1 MSSEPEIKDNH
12 YSGKCI
18 PKSVMCQ
25 AYGLEQRGL
34 NLRIKYVLKL
44 NRYKF
49 YTPKEVQLII
59 DEMGPPKW
67 KIINRSLK

>member
-1 MSSEPEIKDNH
+1 MSREPQIKGHH

-34 NLRIKYVLKL
+34 NLRIKYVLKI
-44 NRYKF
+44 NRLKF

-59 DEMGPPKW
+59 DEMGPPEW
-67 KIINRSLK
+67 DIINSALI